1 MNKNEYLGI
10 LSQRLSVL
18 PIDEYNNI
26 MEYYSEYFEEAG
38 ADNEANVMAELGD
51 VNQLADRILK
61 ENGQAVNSQQ
71 FQQQQFQQQSQPYNQ
86 QNNQYG
92 GPVYNQAYNQPYNQ
106 PQGQMYN
113 PPYGQPYQAPK
124 SGLSTGMK
132 VFLAIVTI
140 PLWIVFVALIF
151 SFGVASVSILA
162 SSLFTIIAGLAVMGA
177 YFGTGMAFV
186 GSGFIM
192 IAVGMGL
199 LMACKG
205 ISHGMKCSYR
215 AIFKRSSANV

>member
-61 ENGQAVNSQQ
+61 ENGQ
-71 FQQQQFQQQSQPYNQ
+71 
-86 QNNQYG
+86 YG
-92 GPVYNQAYNQPYNQ
+92 GPVYNQAYSQPYNQ

-113 PPYGQPYQAPK
+113 PPYGQPYQVPK

-162 SSLFTIIAGLAVMGA
+162 SSLLTIIAGLAVMGA

-215 AIFKRSSANV
+215 AIFKRSSANM